1 MTERLRF
8 GLAGAGGIGQAYG
21 RIFQELE
28 EGEMVGVADVR
39 LEAAQ
44 ALGEALRCR
53 SYGSY
58 QEMAA
63 QVDLDVVLICTPPV
77 SHFEISVWFLERKIH
92 VLCEKPLTLDRGS
105 ARMML
110 EQAERYGV
118 QLAMASKFRYVEDVV
133 RAKSILLSGILGE
146 IVWVDNSFT
155 SHTDMAGR
163 WNADAAVSGGG
174 VLIDNGTHSVDLVRY
189 LVGPIREVLAVE
201 GRRTQGLPVE
211 ETARMLVRCE
221 NGALGNI
228 DLSWSIQRPGEY
240 YASVCG
246 SRGSLLLGW
255 KDSRYRELSRN
266 EWAVFG
272 AGYNRSDALRNQV
285 KNFIQAVRGE
295 EPLRTTPEDALASVE
310 VIAAAYAS
318 LRRNA
323 WQPVQGG
330 RGE

>member
-1 MTERLRF
+1 M
-8 GLAGAGGIGQAYG
+8 AGAGGIGQAYG
-21 RIFQELE
+21 RIFQDLE

-53 SYGSY
+53 SYRSY

-63 QVDLDVVLICTPPV
+63 QVDLDAVLICTPPV

-92 VLCEKPLTLDRGS
+92 VLCEKPLTLDSGR
-105 ARMML
+105 ARTML
-110 EQAERYGV
+110 EQAERCGV

-163 WNADAAVSGGG
+163 WNADAGVSGGG
-174 VLIDNGTHSVDLVRY
+174 VLIDNGTHSVDLVRF
-189 LVGPIREVLAVE
+189 LVAPIREVLAVE

-228 DLSWSIQRPGEY
+228 DLSWSIQRPGEH

-246 SRGSLLLGW
+246 SRGSLVLGW
-255 KDSRYRELSRN
+255 KDSRYCESSRN
-266 EWAVFG
+266 EWVVFG
-272 AGYNRSDALRNQV
+272 EGYNKSDALRNQV
-285 KNFIQAVRGE
+285 RNFILAVRGE
-295 EPLRTTPEDALASVE
+295 EPLRTRPEDALASVE

-318 LRRNA
+318 LRENA